1 MLNKIE
7 IIKEIEE
14 NTPLLEQARK
24 LLDEIIQSEEPRIF
38 YSAEQLV
45 LLESWDILCKRQM
58 ELMMQAR

>member
-24 LLDEIIQSEEPRIF
+24 LLDEIIQSEEPRIS